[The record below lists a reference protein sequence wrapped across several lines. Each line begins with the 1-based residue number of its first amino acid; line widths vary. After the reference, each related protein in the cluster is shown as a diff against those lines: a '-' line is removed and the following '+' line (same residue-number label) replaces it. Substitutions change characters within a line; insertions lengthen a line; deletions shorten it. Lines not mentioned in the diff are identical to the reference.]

1 MQDEELDV
9 LEKSNKKTSS
19 TIIFEQFT
27 NHKMRTIFLCIFLFL
42 ASFSIVFLMLMLFV
56 PSIFIP
62 SLVHYYND
70 TNEAEMHV
78 TLSSNLLIVF
88 VALLSVVVTMVYVYL
103 TYELFSETR
112 KMRKIQTQPNISL
125 VLEPRGQ
132 HNDITDLFIQNI
144 GMGAAY
150 NIKFEVLSDYIYGTQ
165 NIDAK
170 GHSLPELKI
179 LYASKALIIKDGIN
193 YLAPTQKKR
202 LFSTMF
208 YYVKD
213 LNIQNNL
220 NNLLRMHVTYEDKFK
235 NEEEP
240 QDFMISFFE
249 VPANGIS
256 EFSSFERKFLD
267 GLQGIKTEI
276 NGISEAIENLK
287 KESEE

>member
-1 MQDEELDV
+1 MQDEELNV
-9 LEKSNKKTSS
+9 LEESNKKTSS
-19 TIIFEQFT
+19 TIILEQFT
-27 NHKMRTIFLCIFLFL
+27 NHKMRTIFLFIFLFL
-42 ASFSIVFLMLMLFV
+42 ASFSIIVLTLITFV
-56 PSIFIP
+56 PSIYIP

-88 VALLSVVVTMVYVYL
+88 VTLLSVVVTMIYVYL

-125 VLEPRGQ
+125 FLESRGQ

-170 GHSLPELKI
+170 GNFLPVPKI
-179 LYASKALIIKDGIN
+179 LYASKALIIKDSIN

-208 YYVKD
+208 YHVKD
-213 LNIQNNL
+213 LNTQNNL
-220 NNLLRMHVTYEDKFK
+220 DNHLRMHITYEDKFR
-235 NEEEP
+235 NEEP
-240 QDFMISFFE
+240 QDFTISFYE
-249 VPANGIS
+249 VPANGIG

-267 GLQGIKTEI
+267 GLEDIKKEI
-276 NGISEAIENLK
+276 NGISEAINNLK
-287 KESEE
+287 KESDE